1 MHTLQKKILDNVD
14 QINKVGATYRKIG
27 QVIGEDHPQSVKH
40 HVLQLEKK
48 GFIEYDSFHSL
59 IKRAD
64 KSTTDREPIVSIP
77 VMGSAN
83 CGPASFYAD
92 DRITEFLKVSQTLLN
107 PEAKR
112 RLKDVIALK
121 ASGDSMNKAD
131 IAGKNIE
138 NQDYVLVDRED
149 NNIQTSQR
157 ANKYFV
163 SIINGM
169 ANIKRVQL
177 DSANGYAVL
186 ASESTG
192 SYPDI
197 IIDQGDDFLIAGR
210 VLQVIK
216 KPQLLRT

>member
-1 MHTLQKKILDNVD
+1 MHALQKKILDSID

-27 QVIGEDHPQSVKH
+27 QVVGEDHPQSVKH

-48 GFIEYDSFHSL
+48 GFIEYDQFNNV

-64 KSTTDREPIVSIP
+64 KAVKNDPIVSIP
-77 VMGSAN
+77 VMGAAN
-83 CGPASFYAD
+83 CGPASIYAD
-92 DRITEFLKVSQTLLN
+92 DRITEFLKVSQTLLT

-112 RLKDVIALK
+112 RLKGIIALK

-131 IAGKNIE
+131 IGGKNIE
-138 NQDYVLVDRED
+138 NQDYVLVDKED
-149 NNIQTSQR
+149 NNIQAAPR
-157 ANKYFV
+157 ARRYFV

-169 ANIKRVQL
+169 ANIKRVEL
-177 DSANGYAVL
+177 DKTNGYAVL
-186 ASESTG
+186 ASESTDH
-192 SYPDI
+192 YPDI

-216 KPQLLRT
+216 KPQLARV